1 MRQIG
6 TRISNV
12 LKIITYDTDV
22 GDNVGDK
29 VGLDGIEGLL
39 EGWVDG
45 EEDISFFRRLW
56 EGQ

>member
-12 LKIITYDTDV
+12 LKIITYDP
-22 GDNVGDK
+22 NVGDK
-29 VGLDGIEGLL
+29 VGDKVGVDEIEGLL

-45 EEDISFFRRLW
+45 EEDLSFFRRLW